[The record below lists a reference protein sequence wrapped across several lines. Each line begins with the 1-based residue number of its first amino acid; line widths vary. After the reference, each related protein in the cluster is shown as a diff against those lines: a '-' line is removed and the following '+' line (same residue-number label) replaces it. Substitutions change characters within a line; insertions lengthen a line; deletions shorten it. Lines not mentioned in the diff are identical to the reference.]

1 MNIRGVI
8 SFARFMELALYC
20 PVYGYYEKEG
30 DTVGRRGDFYT
41 SVSAGALFGQLLA
54 FQFAEWLEQI
64 TPPGAASAEHAVPLR
79 IVEAGAHDGRLANDI
94 LQWLRER
101 RSALFNQIEYWLI
114 EPSESRVVRQKAT
127 LDAFAAKVRWAKDF
141 ASLPDPAALRPGAVP
156 GRAVRGVI
164 FCNELLDAMPVHRV
178 GWDARR
184 RVWFEWGVTYS
195 GGEFVWARM
204 APEHSTLRREPP
216 DSGIIAP
223 ANLPEALLDVLPDGF
238 TTEFSPRAECWWSD
252 AARAL
257 LSGRLLTFDYGLATD
272 EFFTPARSGGTLRGY
287 HRHHLAADVLSNAGE
302 QDITAHVDFTR
313 LQRAGEASG
322 LATDLFTTQ
331 SRFLTQIGG
340 RFLQSAEAGGWTG
353 AQTRQFQTLTHP
365 EHLGGAFR
373 VLVQSRCA

>member
-1 MNIRGVI
+1 
-8 SFARFMELALYC
+8 MELALYC

-30 DTVGRRGDFYT
+30 DTVGLRGDFYT
-41 SVSAGALFGQLLA
+41 SVSAGPLFGQLLA
-54 FQFAEWLEQI
+54 FQFAEWLQEI
-64 TPPGAASAEHAVPLR
+64 TPPGAASAEPAAPLR

-101 RSALFNQIEYWLI
+101 RSALFNEIEYWLI
-114 EPSESRVVRQKAT
+114 EPSESRAARQKAT

-340 RFLQSAEAGGWTG
+340 RFLQSTEAGGWTG

-373 VLVQSRCA
+373 VLVQSRRA